1 MSQTEKKQSTPEPYA
16 IAPITA
22 EVQQALDALKPFR
35 LVPVDLSIEL
45 GKVKLKIRDLLG
57 LRYHSTFELDKNA
70 GSQLNLYINGVL
82 LGKGEPVVLEDKVG
96 IKVDEIA
103 KTET

>member
-1 MSQTEKKQSTPEPYA
+1 MSQKKQNNPYSTF
-16 IAPITA
+16 PIPG

-35 LVPVDLSIEL
+35 RVPVDLSIEL
-45 GKVKLKIRDLLG
+45 GKGKLKIRDLLG

-70 GSQLNLYINGVL
+70 GGHLNLYVNGVL
-82 LGKGEPVVLEDKVG
+82 LGKGEPVVLEDRVG

-103 KTET
+103 ETET

>member
-1 MSQTEKKQSTPEPYA
+1 MSQKKQNNSEPYSTSH
-16 IAPITA
+16 IPG

-35 LVPVDLSIEL
+35 LVPVDLSIEF
-45 GKVKLKIRDLLG
+45 GKGKLKIRDLLG

-70 GSQLNLYINGVL
+70 GGHLNLYVNGVL
-82 LGKGEPVVLEDKVG
+82 LGKGEPVVLEDRVG

-103 KTET
+103 ETET